1 MSKKHPSY
9 HYVTHK
15 ETSEQGYRVA
25 EGKYSGVVWTYR
37 NVKLPIYDDY
47 GNMVD
52 PEMAEK
58 LPLSFEYNVVHNP
71 TDEDLDTG
79 EFAAV
84 AGDILLN
91 IIEESLEHDQVE
103 FNTENR
109 NDDTE

>member
-1 MSKKHPSY
+1 MPNKHPSY

-15 ETSEQGYRVA
+15 ETQEQGYRVA
-25 EGKYSGVVWTYR
+25 EGKYAGVVWEYQ
-37 NVKLPIYDDY
+37 NVRLPMYDDS
-47 GNMVD
+47 GELVNLD
-52 PEMAEK
+52 EAEQ
-58 LPLSFEYNVVHNP
+58 LPLSFEYNVVYNP
-71 TDEDLDTG
+71 TEEDLDTG
-79 EFAAV
+79 EFASV

>member
-1 MSKKHPSY
+1 MPSKHPSY
-9 HYVTHK
+9 HYVTNK
-15 ETSEQGYRVA
+15 ETQEQGCRVA
-25 EGKYSGVVWTYR
+25 EGKFAGVVWTYR

-47 GNMVD
+47 GSMGD

-58 LPLSFEYNVVHNP
+58 LPLSFEYNVVYNP

-79 EFAAV
+79 EFASV

-91 IIEESLEHDQVE
+91 IIDESLEHDQVQ